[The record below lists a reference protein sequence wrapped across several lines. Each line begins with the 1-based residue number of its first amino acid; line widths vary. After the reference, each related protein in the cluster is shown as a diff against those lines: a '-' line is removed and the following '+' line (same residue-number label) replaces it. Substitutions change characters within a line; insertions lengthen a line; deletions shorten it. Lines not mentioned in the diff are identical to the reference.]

1 MNDNKMSNFKP
12 VISVSDACK
21 LVGLSRARFYQ
32 LLEEGIFPQPLYHI
46 KTKRPYYDK
55 NLQIKLL
62 EIREEGIGNNG
73 DIIIFY
79 SPRKKK
85 NRQNK
90 KSKKEHSV
98 LDDYAETLSS
108 MGIFCNSKELSA
120 ALKKLFPDGVGGV
133 EEGIIIRELFR
144 YFKSK

>member
-1 MNDNKMSNFKP
+1 MSDNKMSDLKP
-12 VISVSDACK
+12 IISVSAACQ

-32 LLEEGIFPQPLYHI
+32 LLEQGIFPQPLYHV
-46 KTKRPYYDK
+46 KTKRPYYNRD
-55 NLQIKLL
+55 LQLRLL
-62 EIREEGIGNNG
+62 EIRDTGLGDNG
-73 DIIIFY
+73 DFIIFY

-85 NRQNK
+85 NRGK
-90 KSKKEHSV
+90 KIKMEHSV

-120 ALKKLFPDGVGGV
+120 ALKKLFPDGVSAV